1 MYSDSRDSVF
11 DWDSDVF
18 SEIIRGNSDVSSQGT
33 LSTPSTGNQYC
44 TPRSLSV
51 LETFS
56 YDYRMLQLEVAPRTN
71 IWSTSYRSN
80 SESLVPF
87 DPLMFSGPEQKT
99 EEEEYV
105 YQPPPRL
112 IFRSYRGRH
121 FTVEDNARFFVIKSY
136 SGVDVDA
143 SIANSIWASTNL
155 GNKRLNRAFEEVL
168 AVGGKIYLFFLV
180 NCSGRFCGVVEMK
193 NNIDFTRTSDVWVEK
208 SRWKGIFPVE
218 WLMIKDV
225 PNRHFQH
232 LKNPLNESKSVTNSR
247 DTQELPFDIGVSMLK
262 IFSSFK

>member
-11 DWDSDVF
+11 EWDSDVF
-18 SEIIRGNSDVSSQGT
+18 SDKFRGNSDVSSQGT

-44 TPRSLSV
+44 TPRSISAV
-51 LETFS
+51 ESFS
-56 YDYRMLQLEVAPRTN
+56 YDNTMLQPEVIPRTS
-71 IWSTSYRSN
+71 IWSASFRSN

-87 DPLMFSGPEQKT
+87 DPLVVNGAEQKT
-99 EEEEYV
+99 GEEEYV
-105 YQPPPRL
+105 YQIPPRFV
-112 IFRSYRGRH
+112 FRSFRGCR
-121 FTVEDNARFFVIKSY
+121 FAVEDNARFFVIKSY
-136 SGVDVDA
+136 SGMDVDA
-143 SIANSIWASTNL
+143 SIANNIWASTNL
-155 GNKRLNRAFEEVL
+155 GNKRLNRAFEEVR
-168 AVGGKIYLFFLV
+168 AVRGKIFLFFLV

-208 SRWKGIFPVE
+208 SRWKGVFPVE